1 MTQVMKYIKS
11 RYLFQI
17 QLLWKWW
24 KSHHHQMTFQ
34 QAQWDGFVAWVQF
47 LMDKSPHYKKQHTT
61 GSNWYSFGTQQ
72 RSEVLNE
79 HEEWTNLS
87 PPPYARSGMRHLIE
101 LHRKLGLLLSVPPC
115 SVHEQRTSFL
125 TNIRLTLFMNS
136 KFMWKIWRFWKLVF
150 NLRILPKD
158 YRLLLH
164 IKPCL
169 SDCQMHEKLL
179 H

>member
-1 MTQVMKYIKS
+1 MKYIKS
-11 RYLFQI
+11 QYLFQI
-17 QLLWKWW
+17 QQSWKWW
-24 KSHHHQMTFQ
+24 KSHNHRMTFQ
-34 QAQWDGFVAWVQF
+34 QAHWDGCVASVQF

-61 GSNWYSFGTQQ
+61 GSNWYSFGTRQ

-115 SVHEQRTSFL
+115 SVGEQRTSFL

-136 KFMWKIWRFWKLVF
+136 EFMWKIWRPWKLVF
-150 NLRILPKD
+150 NLRILPED
-158 YRLLLH
+158 YKLLLP
-164 IKPCL
+164 KKLCL
-169 SDCQMHEKLL
+169 SDCQL